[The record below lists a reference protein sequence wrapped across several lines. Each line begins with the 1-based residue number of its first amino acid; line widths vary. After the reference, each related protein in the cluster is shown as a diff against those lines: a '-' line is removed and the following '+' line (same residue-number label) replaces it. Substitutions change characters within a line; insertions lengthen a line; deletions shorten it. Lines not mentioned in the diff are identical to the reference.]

1 MNKIYLDKL
10 LEFSH
15 STYSN
20 YYTQYNNNFDLN
32 DEITKIKQNTSLNEK
47 GGFIKYSFIDLSSL
61 ISSIEYDECVLIYPI
76 CFNIEE
82 NQEWFNLL
90 NCLLLILNDDYIKE
104 PNITKK
110 KILQI
115 ADKMYKKQLIIEKTL
130 NDKNYQKIC
139 ELTNL
144 NLIILNNENNS
155 LKITQCSKEHVEKW
169 LICYKFGNNYF
180 PIWNFEKK
188 YFDTNSNFIKYLQ
201 TKMKKNIN
209 EINSDKLIESENE
222 NENETENN
230 NKNENKNENENE
242 NNNKNKNIQQ
252 HNIIDDKIIV
262 KGRKTNDAYEE
273 FVTNEDYALYISEA
287 VDTKKTKKQKV
298 KKAVDTIVSGE
309 KKKNKTNKNIFVTL
323 EQDDVIK
330 KNVEDD
336 KKNKII
342 SEDINSK
349 NIKIDT
355 LLTDSV
361 FKKTEQINKATISR
375 IISNI
380 KSTTKLEQIQS
391 FALELGISVV
401 CGSTKDGKP
410 KNKTKTELIDEIK
423 KMDL

>member
-20 YYTQYNNNFDLN
+20 YYAQYNNNFDLN

-47 GGFIKYSFIDLSSL
+47 GAFIKYSFVDLSSL

-115 ADKMYKKQLIIEKTL
+115 ADKMYKKQIIIEKNL
-130 NDKNYQKIC
+130 NETNYQKIC

-155 LKITQCSKEHVEKW
+155 LKITQYSKEHVEKW
-169 LICYKFGNNYF
+169 VICYKFGNNYF

-201 TKMKKNIN
+201 TKLTKNIQELIITDENTDENIN
-209 EINSDKLIESENE
+209 ENNSDKFSENE
-222 NENETENN
+222 NT
-230 NKNENKNENENE
+230 
-242 NNNKNKNIQQ
+242 QQ
-252 HNIIDDKIIV
+252 NNIIDDKIIV

-298 KKAVDTIVSGE
+298 KKATETIGSGE

-323 EQDDVIK
+323 EHDDIPQQ
-330 KNVEDD
+330 NIEDD
-336 KKNKII
+336 KQIKDI
-342 SEDINSK
+342 EDDIKCK
-349 NIKIDT
+349 NIKNDVV
-355 LLTDSV
+355 LTDSV
-361 FKKTEQINKATISR
+361 FKKTEQISKATISR

-380 KSTTKLEQIQS
+380 KSTTKLEQIQA
-391 FALELGISVV
+391 FALELGLSVV

-410 KNKTKTELIDEIK
+410 KNKTKNELIDEIK
-423 KMDL
+423 KLDL